1 MSIEALAMAGVDYEV
16 CGIEFEVWEHEELE
30 QPPPYLLAEPN
41 PGREGKKKMISS
53 SGSNKFSI
61 NQLLAKAE
69 MVELVQIM
77 DSMNRIALT
86 N

>member
-16 CGIEFEVWEHEELE
+16 CGIKFEVWEHEELE
-30 QPPPYLLAEPN
+30 KPPPYLLAEPN
-41 PGREGKKKMISS
+41 PGREDKKKMISS
-53 SGSNKFSI
+53 SGNNRFSI

-69 MVELVQIM
+69 MVELVQIIGPM
-77 DSMNRIALT
+77 KRVALT